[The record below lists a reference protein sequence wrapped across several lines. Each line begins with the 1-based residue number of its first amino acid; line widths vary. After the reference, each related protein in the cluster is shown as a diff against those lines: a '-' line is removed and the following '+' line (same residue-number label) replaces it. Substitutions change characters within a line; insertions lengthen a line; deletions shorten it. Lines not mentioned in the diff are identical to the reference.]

1 MTEPKT
7 SRAGCSCT
15 RVTAAIRPC
24 LVLEAERPSA
34 KGLPSLLEKHQS
46 ARHESQAV
54 LEEGLKALALRAPE
68 QSPLSQV
75 TLERTGLLNIHQNS
89 QVWGHLSLTVKELNS
104 YLQPDKKLLDV

>member
-15 RVTAAIRPC
+15 RVTAAVRPC

-46 ARHESQAV
+46 PRHRSRAV
-54 LEEGLKALALRAPE
+54 LEEGLKALAMQALE
-68 QSPLSQV
+68 QSLLSQA
-75 TLERTGLLNIHQNS
+75 TLERIGVLNIHQNS
-89 QVWGHLSLTVKELNS
+89 QVLGHFGSPT
-104 YLQPDKKLLDV
+104 